1 MGEGEPVANQNFRVK
16 KGLEVGLGATFLYAD
31 DTGVGINSSAPRTN
45 LDVRG
50 DANIGSLEV
59 GPGIGSTVF
68 TVNGNSLL
76 DGNVFITG
84 DLEFDDAVL
93 DNLNVTGI
101 ATLNRVEFNVGVGST
116 LTLQFLE
123 VTESA
128 EINGAGI
135 ATLGGDPE
143 FNSLSVTGF
152 STFGGLNTTGFST
165 FYQNLRVTGDLNVS
179 GDIVLDD
186 LEAGNITVGGTVF
199 TEGLDFGV
207 GIGSTLTVGILSV
220 TEDISVNGAG
230 IATIG
235 GDPEFNT
242 LSVVGFSTFG
252 GLNTTG
258 FSTFY
263 QNVKVD
269 QNLIVSGDI
278 TLDDL
283 DSGNISVGGTVTTNG
298 LVFNTGIGTEL
309 VVGVASVGIIT
320 ANDLTVLGVSTFGG
334 ANTTGVSTFYHSLDV
349 VGDLIIEGDIDLSDL
364 VAETI
369 TIGGT
374 TTTNELVFNVGIGTS
389 LTMTGISS
397 FNIITGIGS
406 ELQFL
411 PSPSI
416 STSTGIGSTTPPSV
430 RPTGEPIQPG
440 DLWFDADS
448 LRQYIY
454 FVDADGTGVWI
465 DSNPPPTQPELKFAG
480 EQGPPGGINLE
491 EDTLN
496 IRGTANQVITRTNI
510 AGAGSTLFVGLST
523 DVTVSGD
530 LTAGGGITGAQLN
543 IAGVATIGILS
554 VSNGIDIGDDIV
566 VSGDIV
572 VREDLVVDRN
582 TLLSGITTIIDLRF
596 DSGIGTTLEVED
608 LTVTGNADI
617 NGAGIATLGGDP
629 NFSSLVVTGIST
641 LGNINPITGFTTTV
655 GDLYVGGDLFVADDI
670 VFDEATLRNLTISG
684 QANLNSLG
692 FNIGTG
698 GTFRATNEVSIGG
711 TLGVDSDATFYQNV
725 EVKGTLDV
733 DGEATFNNDANFIQ
747 NIDVTGD
754 ISADEIA
761 ARNVS
766 ANDGISFGVGS
777 GSTLTVTTQTN
788 LTQLG
793 FTTASGIDLSLS
805 DQLNVTGVSSFVGEV
820 EFTDAVGY
828 ELNVDRLIVPP
839 TGFVDLPGIP
849 VVGGAAS
856 FSQLNVTGLATFIG
870 FTTFVG
876 DVRVSGAMTVGSL
889 TASEINFSGGT
900 GIGTDN
906 IVTDRLNVTG
916 LSTFVGL
923 STFQGNVF
931 IADDLEVKRNLNV
944 GGIATVG
951 ILTAGNTVIQNL
963 VVTGDLTGGS
973 GGTII
978 IDGGTAISGIVTI
991 GDNSITLDGRQGRE
1005 KIELGTG
1012 SGNEIVGLNTL
1023 TGERSYVRVDEGRFN
1038 NFINVSGATSTS
1050 TFAGDVTVNG
1060 KLEVDG
1066 DLELSTGDITVGTIN
1081 ATTGNIGFVSA
1092 TNAEVSGII
1101 TAQDFNSLSDR
1112 RVKENVRP
1120 IDNPL
1125 DKVSRING
1133 VKFDFI
1139 NSGKKSMGVIAQEV
1153 EQVFPELISGSFPK
1167 SVNYNGL
1174 IGLLIE
1180 SVKELKSENEE
1191 LRKRLDKLEE

>member
-50 DANIGSLEV
+50 EANIDSLEV

-68 TVNGNSLL
+68 TVDGNSVF

-101 ATLNRVEFNVGVGST
+101 ATLNRVEFNVGIGST

-165 FYQNLRVTGDLNVS
+165 FYQNVRVTGDLNVS

-309 VVGVASVGIIT
+309 VVGVASVGIVT

-491 EDTLN
+491 EDTFN

-761 ARNVS
+761 ARNIS
-766 ANDGISFGVGS
+766 ASDGISFGVGS
-777 GSTLTVTTQTN
+777 GSTLTITNQTN

-793 FTTASGIDLSLS
+793 FTTASGTDLSLS

-889 TASEINFSGGT
+889 TATEINFSGGT

-963 VVTGDLTGGS
+963 VVTGDLTGGN

-1005 KIELGTG
+1005 KIELGTA